1 MAKYRKR
8 GDKWSYRIYY
18 TDNQGI
24 KREKSKGGFATKAL
38 ASAAAIKAEANI
50 NKDNNNEDI
59 TLYDFCKDW
68 SEIYKRPHIV
78 DKTWET
84 YEKNLRHIK
93 NYFGD
98 IKLNKVTHTFYQ
110 KKVNEFASK
119 YAQETLEK
127 FHYQIKGAV
136 NVAVRDGLIKTN
148 FAEGAIV
155 KSQKEARGKE
165 FDFLE
170 EDEYRHIKNYFGDIK
185 LNKVTHTFYQKKVN
199 EFASKYA
206 QETLEKFHY
215 QIKGA
220 VNVAVRDGLIK
231 TNFAEG
237 AIVKSQKEA
246 RGKEFDFLEEDE
258 YLNLIKLTSE
268 KYQYVS
274 YFTLYMIAVT
284 GLRFAEVSGITWNDI
299 DFENGLIDINKSFD
313 YSKTKQFKETKNEQ
327 SKRQIPIDDQTIQL
341 LQNFRENY
349 YKDNKLNRV
358 LYGASNSLCN
368 RLVKQIVGRPVRN
381 HSLRHTYASFLILK
395 GIDLISISQLLGHE
409 NLNITLKVYAHQLD
423 KLKEK
428 NNQAIKNIFGNLT
441 DF

>member
-18 TDNQGI
+18 TDSQGI

-59 TLYDFCKDW
+59 TLYDFCKEW
-68 SEIYKRPHIV
+68 AEIYKRPHIV

-110 KKVNEFASK
+110 KKINEFATK

-148 FAEGAIV
+148 FAEGAII
-155 KSQKEARGKE
+155 KSQKEAR
-165 FDFLE
+165 D
-170 EDEYRHIKNYFGDIK
+170 
-185 LNKVTHTFYQKKVN
+185 
-199 EFASKYA
+199 
-206 QETLEKFHY
+206 
-215 QIKGA
+215 
-220 VNVAVRDGLIK
+220 
-231 TNFAEG
+231 
-237 AIVKSQKEA
+237 
-246 RGKEFDFLEEDE
+246 KEFDFLEEDE
-258 YLNLIKLTSE
+258 YLNLIKLTSK

-284 GLRFAEVSGITWNDI
+284 GLRFAEVSGITWDDI

-313 YSKTKQFKETKNEQ
+313 YSKTQQFKETKNEQ
-327 SKRQIPIDDQTIQL
+327 SKRQIPIDNQTIQL
-341 LQNFRENY
+341 LKDYKQYY

-428 NNQAIKNIFGNLT
+428 NNQAIKDIFGNLT